1 LLSVTVIHDNCMLAD
16 AYATAFMVM
25 GVKKTKQFVASNPEI
40 EIYLVY
46 TGNDGDWKT
55 FISPSMQKRIIN

>member
-1 LLSVTVIHDNCMLAD
+1 LLSVTVINDDCMLAD

-25 GVKKTKQFVASNPEI
+25 GVKKTKHFVASNPEI